1 MLAFGDSRGRV
12 VMVDEATGEVK
23 WAVQAHAREGPND
36 VNSRPSTTRVAMS
49 PNGRF
54 VASAG
59 IADENWKLWE
69 ASSGAE
75 WMTGVRHDGTG
86 TCTCQVDDLG
96 RRVLQTGCPVAAHT
110 AGLRALEFSPCG
122 GRFATADD
130 KGAVILWDTQTGE
143 AEQRME
149 AGSERVFSLSFTADG
164 ARLAGRGVIT
174 SQATICVWDTT
185 TGVLLRTIR
194 SKLCVSVQFSP
205 TNPLTLASVWGQR
218 ITLWDVDSGEEIESF
233 PGCGFMHFSPD
244 GRTIATG
251 DSSGVVVLMDVQ
263 SGERRLTLV
272 GHQGCVSE
280 ASWSVEDGSKLATVS
295 CLSTCKVWDSST
307 GALLRTIQVG
317 TPMDPRPVSVSW
329 GRDWVRDTQRG
340 VAFAM
345 GHHPRLGEKSR
356 VLALDVGVVRMIL
369 DRV

>member
-1 MLAFGDSRGRV
+1 
-12 VMVDEATGEVK
+12 
-23 WAVQAHAREGPND
+23 
-36 VNSRPSTTRVAMS
+36 
-49 PNGRF
+49 
-54 VASAG
+54 
-59 IADENWKLWE
+59 
-69 ASSGAE
+69 
-75 WMTGVRHDGTG
+75 
-86 TCTCQVDDLG
+86 
-96 RRVLQTGCPVAAHT
+96 
-110 AGLRALEFSPCG
+110 
-122 GRFATADD
+122 
-130 KGAVILWDTQTGE
+130 
-143 AEQRME
+143 
-149 AGSERVFSLSFTADG
+149 
-164 ARLAGRGVIT
+164 
-174 SQATICVWDTT
+174 
-185 TGVLLRTIR
+185 
-194 SKLCVSVQFSP
+194 
-205 TNPLTLASVWGQR
+205 
-218 ITLWDVDSGEEIESF
+218 LWDVDSGEEIESF